1 MKKGIVF
8 ACIAL
13 AALAFAAIGG
23 ATAVGKKKSLPH
35 TNLTLKAD
43 PNGDLKF
50 DKKDLSAKKGFVTIT
65 MDNPRT
71 SGTKHG
77 IAVEGKGVDENG
89 KNVNPGKESKVT
101 VKLTKTG
108 SYTFYCPV
116 DGHRAAG
123 MKGHLT
129 IH

>member
-1 MKKGIVF
+1 MKKGIVL

-23 ATAVGKKKSLPH
+23 ATAIGKKKSLPH
-35 TNLTLKAD
+35 TALALKAD
-43 PNGDLKF
+43 PNGDLTFNKSS
-50 DKKDLSAKKGFVTIT
+50 LSAKKGFVTIT
-65 MDNPRT
+65 MANPRT

-77 IAVEGKGVDENG
+77 VAVEGKGVDESG
-89 KNVNPGKESKVT
+89 KVVKPGKESTVT

-108 SYTFYCPV
+108 NYTFFCPF